1 MDLATIEVPAEVAR
15 REFLA
20 YRESL
25 RTERDERQ
33 RAEDEQLMR
42 AYRAA
47 ARGARLIR
55 LSDVLKAG
63 GMQSTEVPETTWE
76 PPQRNAGGTVV
87 KRGRPVQT
95 GRMLVAQLPRLAVAR
110 ADVERVYC
118 RGINLAGGVR
128 FTYVPDDWQLRE
140 AHTRK
145 RFDVANGTFDVPVL
159 TATTWPQ
166 EMAAMAPNVPPALR
180 PRTHLRN
187 YHLLWEA
194 DWKRAR
200 QTVPPGD
207 PALLHHVGGDLYAV
221 LACWDL
227 TPLEQAVLAGTRG

>member
-25 RTERDERQ
+25 RTERDEQR

-55 LSDVLKAG
+55 LTDVLRAG
-63 GMQSTEVPETTWE
+63 GVQSTEVPETQWVT
-76 PPQRNAGGTVV
+76 AGSGR
-87 KRGRPVQT
+87 RGHTERT
-95 GRMLVAQLPRLAVAR
+95 GRMLVAQLPKLAVCR
-110 ADVERVYC
+110 ADIERVFC
-118 RGINLAGGVR
+118 RGINTAGGVR
-128 FTYVPDDWQLRE
+128 FTYVPDNWQLRE
-140 AHTRK
+140 THTRK
-145 RFDVANGTFDVPVL
+145 RFDVANGTFEVPAL
-159 TATTWPQ
+159 AASTWPH
-166 EMAAMAPNVPPALR
+166 EMVSMAPSVPPALR

-194 DWKRAR
+194 EWKQPKRL
-200 QTVPPGD
+200 VPPGD
-207 PALLHHVGGDLYAV
+207 PALLHHVGGELYAV